1 VDAFFTDSRELIE
14 QADALARNY
23 GRITRRG
30 GMKRFLIEMD
40 DDAWAAMCREQRV
53 AYKCGDGA
61 ELCGIPPED
70 KDVFYDYLCR
80 RSGADMVW
88 PDELSTIAVTDL
100 AGDERFDSKDLY
112 SRHSQCGTAHTKI
125 LQTLQAGGEQLRDP
139 ANQTQEQEH
148 AET

>member
-80 RSGADMVW
+80 RSGADMVL
-88 PDELSTIAVTDL
+88 LSFATISPSFVKSTSSA
-100 AGDERFDSKDLY
+100 ERDSI
-112 SRHSQCGTAHTKI
+112 STRS
-125 LQTLQAGGEQLRDP
+125 
-139 ANQTQEQEH
+139 
-148 AET
+148 